1 METSNSNTPKIL
13 RRKQVQGITGLSRS
27 TIYAEIK
34 AGRFPKQVNLTSKR
48 SVGWLDFEIVD
59 YIQARIDASRPTVKG
74 GV

>member
-1 METSNSNTPKIL
+1 MAINDSNNPKIL

-27 TIYAEIK
+27 TIYAEMK

-48 SVGWLDFEIVD
+48 SVGWLESEIADF
-59 YIQARIDASRPTVKG
+59 IQARIDASRSTVQG